1 MSNAQLNAPARAS
14 SRRWQLEAETAPAPL
29 PPSACRAWMLYG
41 AVFLLYTALACVTL
55 STLLPR
61 FTTVVPGGKDSD
73 YYQFLWGYWWIGHAL
88 QNGQSPLWT
97 DYTLYPHLNNLSIH
111 TLAPIW
117 YPVYAVAEP
126 LVGTIGAGNLMVLL
140 GFPITG
146 ILMFA
151 WLRRRLRGRLTA
163 LAFVGG
169 LVYAFSPYMMTH
181 ASYIQL
187 NLTPLW
193 WFPLILLLWDELV
206 FPERLPRGIT
216 AALLGLALW
225 GVWLTDLQYLVW
237 LALAAWGYALWTL
250 WAARRRLLPVL
261 ACGALAAVIMALLAW
276 VYPLAALSQVNLNP
290 LEYPPAGLT
299 TLHAYSVPL
308 SALVGLAPNV
318 ETRTL
323 GHVLAWLIWAGV
335 VAALIEGYRH
345 RRRVGAQHAAPLRQ
359 SEIWAGQPVS
369 HPVGATRASPL
380 QQPQIQT
387 SATLQPVSPLQTPPT
402 EQVATAHSIPH
413 PSVWFWLA
421 MGLVP
426 LVLALGPDITLGET
440 TLPLPYMLLH
450 NLLKG
455 QHRIPGRLT
464 GPAAFL
470 LITFLALAWAPW
482 LERWWARRRAFAV
495 AGLALAGTA
504 VMADVGALSPFPT
517 RDIPDYPIYHQIAG
531 DKRDFVVMDVPVG
544 TQYGWTGIGDGYFSM
559 FYGAIHQHKMVNG
572 WLARIPYST
581 LDYYIQSPLF
591 SWLAGTRDASP
602 TDQQQAAD
610 ELARDRQAWPIG
622 YLIAYRN
629 WIATDKQSAW
639 IGWLNMQPGFCA
651 PEQSADAALI
661 WWKAQTLGCEDAPTT
676 RIDTGDNWTA
686 FGTGWYNPETI
697 GGPAGRW
704 ATQDA
709 ALRVSLKPNT
719 AYRLTFSA
727 LAFGSPQEVQFGGG
741 PRLRLSDRDWTQYTV
756 TLLPNIA
763 PDGLLRLHH
772 HAKQSAASL
781 GTSDDARPLSA
792 AYTDFVFE
800 EVR

>member
-1 MSNAQLNAPARAS
+1 MSNTQLNAPARAS
-14 SRRWQLEAETAPAPL
+14 SRRWKLEADAVPAP
-29 PPSACRAWMLYG
+29 PPPVRRTWMLYA

-55 STLLPR
+55 STLLPH
-61 FTTVVPGGKDSD
+61 FTTAVPGGKDSD

-146 ILMFA
+146 TLMFA
-151 WLRRRLRGRLTA
+151 WLRRRLRGRLAA
-163 LAFVGG
+163 LAFTGG

-193 WFPLILLLWDELV
+193 WFPLILLLWDELA
-206 FPERLPRGIT
+206 FPERLPRGVT
-216 AALLGLALW
+216 AVLLGLALW
-225 GVWLTDLQYLVW
+225 GVWLTDLQYLIW
-237 LALAAWGYALWTL
+237 LALAAWGYVLWTL

-261 ACGALAAVIMALLAW
+261 AWGGLAAVIMALLAW

-308 SALVGLAPNV
+308 AALVGLAPNV
-318 ETRTL
+318 ETKTL
-323 GHVLAWLIWAGV
+323 GHVLAWLIWAGI
-335 VAALIEGYRH
+335 VAAFIHGYRG
-345 RRRVGAQHAAPLRQ
+345 RVGARHALPLHQ
-359 SEIWAGQPVS
+359 SEISSVQSVS
-369 HPVGATRASPL
+369 QPVGATRALPL
-380 QQPQIQT
+380 QPSESSSTGPFIPQ
-387 SATLQPVSPLQTPPT
+387 
-402 EQVATAHSIPH
+402 

-421 MGLVP
+421 IGLVP

-440 TLPLPYMLLH
+440 TLPLPYTLLH

-470 LITFLALAWAPW
+470 LITFLALAWLPW
-482 LERWWARRRAFAV
+482 LERWWARRRAFV
-495 AGLALAGTA
+495 VGGLALAGAA

-517 RDIPDYPIYHQIAG
+517 RDIPDYPIYHQIAQ

-544 TQYGWTGIGDGYFSM
+544 TQYGWTGIGNGYFSM

-591 SWLAGTRDASP
+591 SWLAGARDASP
-602 TDQQQAAD
+602 AEQQQAAD
-610 ELARDRQAWPIG
+610 ELARDRQQWPIG
-622 YLIAYRN
+622 YMIAYRN
-629 WIATDKQSAW
+629 WIATDKQTTW

-651 PEQSADAALI
+651 PEQSADSALI
-661 WWKAQTLGCEDAPTT
+661 WWKAETLGCDTAPTT
-676 RIDTGDNWTA
+676 RIDTGENWTA
-686 FGTGWYNPETI
+686 FGAGWYNPETI

-709 ALRVSLKPNT
+709 ALRVNLKPDT

-727 LAFGSPQEVQFGGG
+727 LAFGSMQEVQFGGG
-741 PRLRLSDRDWTQYTV
+741 DRIRLSDRDWTQYTV
-756 TLLPNIA
+756 TLPPNSA

-772 HAKQSAASL
+772 RSKQSAASL
-781 GTSDDARPLSA
+781 GISDDARPLAA
-792 AYTDFVFE
+792 AYTAFVFE